1 MFRGRDLRETSEVRV
16 RQRFGTQIRITWTK
30 GGTLV
35 FIGDQ
40 GASWTAPWPRDAS
53 DPAMAGSDPAMAGS
67 DSAVAGLDVAVRRER
82 LGEAAI

>member
-16 RQRFGTQIRITWTK
+16 RQRFSTQIRITWTK

-40 GASWTAPWPRDAS
+40 GASWTAPWPRATS
-53 DPAMAGSDPAMAGS
+53 DPAMDGSDPASDSAMAGS
-67 DSAVAGLDVAVRRER
+67 EVAMRQER